1 MGLDIGVYNKLK
13 EVKNPKVDEYGDLID
28 EDLLIIRQEVLDYT
42 EKYFEG
48 RTQGINSGAYKAKKT
63 FSFRAGGYI
72 GYSLF
77 RDKLSDLSQDNQ
89 FYELINFSDCDG
101 YIGSVV
107 SKKLAKDFGELEKEA
122 ESVLYSHE
130 FETYLNFK
138 KAFEEASKDG
148 IVCFC

>member
-1 MGLDIGVYNKLK
+1 MGLDISVYNKLK
-13 EVKNPKVDEYGDLID
+13 EVKNAEMD
-28 EDLLIIRQEVLDYT
+28 EDGNVINDELLNIKQKVLDYT
-42 EKYFEG
+42 EKHFEG
-48 RTQGINSGAYKAKKT
+48 RTQGIHSGAYKANRA
-63 FSFRAGGYI
+63 FGFCAGGYI
-72 GYSLF
+72 GYGLF

-89 FYELINFSDCDG
+89 FYELINFSDCEG
-101 YIGSVV
+101 YIGSVI